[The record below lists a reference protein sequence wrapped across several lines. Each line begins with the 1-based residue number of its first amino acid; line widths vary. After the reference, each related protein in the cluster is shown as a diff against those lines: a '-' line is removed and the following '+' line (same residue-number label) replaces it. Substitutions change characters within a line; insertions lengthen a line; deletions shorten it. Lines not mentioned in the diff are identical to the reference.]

1 MQRRDFLVSSFALPL
16 AGGALARAFEPP
28 FGSAAEAA
36 AAIRA
41 HKISALELTQAVLKQ
56 LDKHNP
62 KLNAVIQR
70 FDEKSL
76 ERSKAA
82 DAALARKQ
90 FWGPL
95 HGVPITIKE
104 CFAYDSTPTSAGV
117 PARKDFRPK
126 KNALAVDRL
135 LNAGAIILGKTN
147 IPVSLADW
155 QSDSPNYGVSNNPW
169 DLTRT
174 PGGST
179 GGGAAAL
186 AAGIGFLT
194 LGSDIG
200 GSIRVPAH
208 FCGVYGLKPSLE
220 LVSTRGH
227 VPPFTDGA
235 LQYFMDLAVVGPLAR
250 TAGDLG
256 LALQVLGG
264 PAPEDA
270 KAWKWT
276 MPAPRHKTLKQYRIG
291 LPPDDSFC
299 PVSPDVKAV
308 LDSAVAELERAGC
321 KIHRGW
327 PEGIVPREQFATY
340 AYLLGS
346 WDNASQPAEVIE
358 GLRAAWQKNPKNP
371 WLASAFEPHK
381 HWRAATERRLAARAA
396 WERYFQTHDVF
407 LIPTAFSAAFPHD
420 HSQPQE
426 ARTLMTPDGKRTYWD
441 LINWVSFATLAGIPA
456 TVAPVGR
463 TTAGLPVGIQILG
476 PWMEDGSPIQFAALM
491 EPVTGGFQAPK
502 GY

>member
-1 MQRRDFLVSSFALPL
+1 MQRRDFLVSSLALPL
-16 AGGALARAFEPP
+16 VSAAPARAFEPP

-41 HKISALELTQAVLKQ
+41 RKISALELTQAVLKQ
-56 LDKHNP
+56 LEKHNP

-76 ERSKAA
+76 ERAKAA

-126 KNALAVDRL
+126 RNALAVDRL

-147 IPVSLADW
+147 IPVALDDW

-186 AAGIGFLT
+186 AAGMGFLT
-194 LGSDIG
+194 LGSDAG
-200 GSIRVPAH
+200 GSIRLPAH

-220 LVSTRGH
+220 LISGRGH

-235 LQYFMDLAVVGPLAR
+235 LQYFMDLGVVGPLAR
-250 TAGDLG
+250 TAEDLR
-256 LALQVLGG
+256 LALEVLGG

-276 MPAPRHKTLKQYRIG
+276 LPAPRHKTLKEYRIG

-308 LDSAVAELERAGC
+308 LDSALAGLERAGC

-327 PEGIVPREQFATY
+327 PEGIVAQEQLATY
-340 AYLLGS
+340 MYLLGS
-346 WDNASQPAEVIE
+346 WSNASLSDKATAD
-358 GLRAAWQKNPKNP
+358 LRAAWQKDPKNP

-426 ARTLMTPDGKRTYWD
+426 ARTLMTPAGKRTYWD

-476 PWMEDGSPIQFAALM
+476 PWMEDGSPIEFAALM

>member
-16 AGGALARAFEPP
+16 VGAAPARAFEPP

-41 HKISALELTQAVLKQ
+41 RKISALELTQAVLKQ
-56 LDKHNP
+56 LDTHNP

-76 ERSKAA
+76 ERAKAA

-135 LNAGAIILGKTN
+135 LQAGAIILGKTN
-147 IPVSLADW
+147 IPVALDDW

-186 AAGIGFLT
+186 AAGMGFLT
-194 LGSDIG
+194 LGSDAG
-200 GSIRVPAH
+200 GSIRLPTH

-220 LVSTRGH
+220 LISGRGH

-235 LQYFMDLAVVGPLAR
+235 LQYFMDLGVVGPLAR
-250 TAGDLG
+250 SAGDLR
-256 LALQVLGG
+256 LALEVLGG

-308 LDSAVAELERAGC
+308 LDAAPAELERAGC

-327 PEGIVPREQFATY
+327 PEGIVPQEQLATY
-340 AYLLGS
+340 MYQLGS
-346 WDNASQPAEVIE
+346 WSSASLSDKATAD
-358 GLRAAWQKNPKNP
+358 LRAAWQKDPKNP

-396 WERYFQTHDVF
+396 WERYFRTQDVF
-407 LIPTAFSAAFPHD
+407 LIPTAFSAAFLHD

-426 ARTLMTPDGKRTYWD
+426 ARTLMTPAGKRTYWD

-476 PWMEDGSPIQFAALM
+476 PWMEDSSPIEFAALM